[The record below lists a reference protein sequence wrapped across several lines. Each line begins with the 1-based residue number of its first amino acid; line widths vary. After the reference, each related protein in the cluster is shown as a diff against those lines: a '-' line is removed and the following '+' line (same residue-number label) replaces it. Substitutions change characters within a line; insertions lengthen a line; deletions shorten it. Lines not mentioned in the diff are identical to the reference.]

1 MTTNGSLPGTTD
13 IGDAGQMPDGEL
25 RRIFDQDARLYDR
38 ARPDYP
44 AAVIADLVELTGLGP
59 GSRVVEIGPGTGQAT
74 RALAATGAAVTA
86 VELGPELA
94 AVLRENVR
102 GSDVQVVTGA
112 FEDWTAPAPVDL
124 ITSFTAWHWVDRA
137 TRADRVLAALRP
149 GGWLATV
156 TTTHVRGVTVDF
168 FRQAQKCYL
177 QWDPATDPDEPFLSP
192 DELPESTDEIDDD
205 PRFAPALRRRHVRDV
220 AYTADDYLAVL
231 QTYSGHRALP
241 PERREGL
248 LHDLGALITDQY
260 GGTIIK
266 SYLYELRVAQA
277 YDR

>member
-1 MTTNGSLPGTTD
+1 
-13 IGDAGQMPDGEL
+13 MPDAEL

-44 AAVIADLVELTGLGP
+44 AAVIADLVELTRLGP

-112 FEDWTAPAPVDL
+112 FEDWTPSEPVDVV
-124 ITSFTAWHWVDRA
+124 TSFTAWHWVDPA
-137 TRADRVLAALRP
+137 VRADRVRAALRP
-149 GGWLATV
+149 GGHLATV
-156 TTTHVRGVTVDF
+156 TTAHVRGGSVDF
-168 FRQAQKCYL
+168 FRQAQECYL
-177 QWDPATDPDEPFLSP
+177 LWDPATDPDEQFLSP
-192 DELPESTDEIDDD
+192 EEVPTGHDEIDTD
-205 PRFAPALRRRHVRDV
+205 PRFGPAVRRRHVRDIDYS
-220 AYTADDYLAVL
+220 AEDYLAVL
-231 QTYSGHRALP
+231 RTYSGHRALSQ
-241 PERREGL
+241 ERRDGL
-248 LHDLGALITDQY
+248 LGCLQRLITDEY
-260 GGTIIK
+260 GGTITK